1 MTDVETVVAAA
12 RALMY
17 AGRWELGAQ
26 LLASTGRDHPDLLL
40 AAAELAVYR
49 DFWCGTRT
57 APAALAAAADPRHEW
72 EVELL
77 ALQHDYFSA
86 IIGPDG
92 APRIGP
98 DRHDPAAVAALA
110 DRAERVH
117 ATGPVGV
124 RRGWAAFWRGVI
136 ADNLAGEPGA
146 ARPLYAE
153 AQAAAEADGDDPLAA
168 EALRHLG
175 GHARREGDH
184 AEARRL
190 WERSTRLKQGAG
202 LVPWTLSQQ
211 LALAQNAADTG
222 DTARAAA
229 IAAEVGRWA
238 EALALARLAAA
249 ARDLLAQYQGSWT
262 GSAGARP
269 AASSAASGPSPN
281 G

>member
-17 AGRWELGAQ
+17 AGRWQLGAE
-26 LLASTGRDHPDLLL
+26 LLTGYDDPPIRL

-77 ALQHDYFSA
+77 TLQHDYFSA

-98 DRHDPAAVAALA
+98 DRHDPATVAELA
-110 DRAERVH
+110 GRAERVR
-117 ATGPVGV
+117 AAAPPGAP
-124 RRGWAAFWRGVI
+124 RGWAAFWRGVI
-136 ADNLAGEPGA
+136 ADNLAGAPA
-146 ARPLYAE
+146 SAQPRYAE
-153 AQAAAEADGDDPLAA
+153 ALTAAEAHGDDPLAA

-175 GHARREGDH
+175 GHARRDGDH

-190 WERSTRLKQGAG
+190 WERSTRLRQRAG
-202 LVPWTLSQQ
+202 MVPWTLSQQ

-222 DTARAAA
+222 DAARAAA

-238 EALALARLAAA
+238 EALELTRLAAA
-249 ARDLLAQYQGSWT
+249 ARSLQ
-262 GSAGARP
+262 
-269 AASSAASGPSPN
+269 
-281 G
+281 

>member
-17 AGRWELGAQ
+17 AGRWELGAE
-26 LLASTGRDHPDLLL
+26 LLASTGGEHPGLRL

-57 APAALAAAADPRHEW
+57 APAALAAAADPGQEW

-86 IIGPDG
+86 VIGPDG
-92 APRIGP
+92 ELRIGP
-98 DRHDPAAVAALA
+98 DRHDPATVAALA
-110 DRAERVH
+110 GRAQRLH
-117 ATGPVGV
+117 ITGPAGV
-124 RRGWAAFWRGVI
+124 RSGQAAFWRGVI
-136 ADNLAGEPGA
+136 ADNLAGEPA
-146 ARPLYAE
+146 TAKLLYAE
-153 AQAAAEADGDDPLAA
+153 GLAAAEAHGDDPLAA

-190 WERSTRLKQGAG
+190 WERSTRLRQRAG
-202 LVPWTLSQQ
+202 MVPWTLSQQ

-222 DTARAAA
+222 EDVRAAA

-238 EALALARLAAA
+238 GELRLSRLAAA
-249 ARDLLAQYQGSWT
+249 ARDLPVQ
-262 GSAGARP
+262 
-269 AASSAASGPSPN
+269 
-281 G
+281 